1 MLIEINEVVYA
12 SGFHESSEPHEHKEF
27 YFLFKE
33 KEERT
38 MPCYEV
44 RTVSVEFKVG
54 NIELLKKAL
63 AASGCEVYLI
73 VNDRISF
80 KRSGRHAFINLA
92 DSTIKSED
100 FDEKELPILSNTIKR
115 AYSSQVIDEIA
126 RKQKWMKKKMGENR
140 FQLQRF

>member
-1 MLIEINEVVYA
+1 
-12 SGFHESSEPHEHKEF
+12 
-27 YFLFKE
+27 
-33 KEERT
+33 

-63 AASGCEVYLI
+63 DAAGCEVYLT

-80 KRSGRHAFINLA
+80 KRSGRYAFINLS

-100 FDEKELPILSNTIKR
+100 FDEKELSILSNTIKR